1 MNLSTLIRNMGQSGQ
16 GGAATINHV
25 DEHQL
30 GPAVA
35 RAGMALRDFS
45 KNTLVPTVADVGKK
59 LGGFGKHQVAPMMAR
74 GGAALNDFGKNKLG
88 PAVVGSKAAIDQFGK
103 SKQVF
108 ILSRR
113 IVVLTFGKGRPC
125 LGATER
131 ERNQTPYSNRTHR
144 YIYADVVGPWNPLRT
159 ISCSFR
165 IRF

>member
-1 MNLSTLIRNMGQSGQ
+1 
-16 GGAATINHV
+16 
-25 DEHQL
+25 
-30 GPAVA
+30 
-35 RAGMALRDFS
+35 MALRDFS

-108 ILSRR
+108 NLSRR
-113 IVVLTFGKGRPC
+113 IVILTFEKGRPC

-131 ERNQTPYSNRTHR
+131 ERNQAPHSNRTHR
-144 YIYADVVGPWNPLRT
+144 YIYADVFGPWNPLRT